1 MQIERINR
9 MVSTSETAAA
19 GKTVTG
25 GPNNATAPDFEES
38 DRLKEALN
46 NTAAVRAEQVAKA
59 KALAADPNYPSK
71 EQLEKL
77 AGLLADNW
85 PIE

>member
-9 MVSTSETAAA
+9 SLSTTGTTAA
-19 GKTVTG
+19 GKVA
-25 GPNNATAPDFEES
+25 NNATAADFGES
-38 DRLKEALN
+38 DRLKAALD
-46 NTAAVRAEQVAKA
+46 NTADVRAEQVAKA
-59 KALAADPNYPSK
+59 KTLAADPNYPSR

-85 PIE
+85 TAE